1 MNITKYAIDNP
12 IVTYTLTLFAII
24 GGIFSYVNLGKLE
37 DPEFTIKQAIV
48 ITQYPGAS
56 SLEVEEE
63 VTDKLEIAIQ
73 QLKQLDK
80 IWSESRPGLSII
92 HVEVQD
98 KFDKE
103 SLPQVWDEL
112 RRKIYDIRKDLPAG
126 CKEPVVNDDF
136 GDVYGVYFALTGEG
150 YTMRELY
157 DHAKLLRKELL
168 LCENVAKIKINGY
181 TTETLYIETSRTKM
195 AQLGI
200 SPTAIFQA
208 INDQNLV
215 GNGGKM
221 QYHDNYITINTSGAF
236 DSIES
241 INNLLIRGTNAEKLV
256 RIGDIVTIKRDYYD
270 PPSSIMEFNG
280 KPALGIGI
288 STTPGTNVVVM
299 GESVE
304 KKLAELEEQ
313 TPLGMKLTPIYFQSQ
328 IVTESINGFVI
339 NLIEAIFIVILLLFI
354 FMGRHEGIIIGIALL
369 ITILLTIIGMQYLE
383 VNLQRVSLG
392 ALIIALGML
401 VDNAIVVAE
410 GIVIKMQRG
419 TDKRI
424 AAEQTVNETKWPL
437 LGATFIAIIAFSAI
451 SLSKDATGEFLASL
465 FAVIALSLLI
475 SWIIAITLT
484 PLLCVQLITKNDATS
499 KDPHDNFFFK
509 QYARL
514 LRFSIHHR
522 YIVIL
527 TMLVLLI
534 VSVRCFTYVGKS
546 FFPTSTRNMFLID
559 IWMKEGTHIQTTNAK
574 AHEIE
579 EKIRKIEHVTDIA
592 QLTGEGALRFTLTY
606 SPETINS
613 AYAQLMVYTDNY
625 ENIDKVEPEINK
637 MLKHDYPELQTNMK
651 KMELGPSNSAK
662 IEVRFIGPDPIVL
675 HKLADKAKNIF
686 SEYNIKEGIAHFI
699 RDDWRQPVEDLEIKI
714 ADVRARNAGI
724 SRPDIN
730 QAIANNYSGTPIG
743 IFRENDENLP
753 IIARPPIPERN
764 DMSDITDILI
774 WSSIHGKPVPLTQV
788 IDNISIVWKDNII
801 RRRNRQRC
809 ITAQCEPT
817 GISGIDFY
825 NKIKKDIEA
834 IKLPVG
840 YNMEWGGEPESS
852 QRSQHK
858 LMKKFPISLLIMFV
872 ISLILFRTLR
882 HPIIIFLGLPL
893 SIIGVTWGLLAF
905 DSPFSFTALLGFL
918 SLTGMLI
925 KNEIVLLD
933 QINIERNLGKEPFT
947 AIIEASISRVRPVC
961 MAAFTTVLGMLPL
974 IFDPFFKSLAVTIM
988 GGLTFATVLTLIF
1001 VPVVYA
1007 TLFKIKDRK
1016 NR

>member
-12 IVTYTLTLFAII
+12 IVTYTLTLLAVI
-24 GGIFSYVNLGKLE
+24 GGVFSYINLGKLE
-37 DPEFTIKQAIV
+37 DPEFTIKEAV
-48 ITQYPGAS
+48 VVTQYPGS
-56 SLEVEEE
+56 SALEVEEE

-92 HVEVQD
+92 HVEVKD

-112 RRKIYDIRKDLPAG
+112 RRKIYDIRSDLPAG

-136 GDVYGVYFALTGEG
+136 GDVYGVYFALTGEN

-157 DHAKLLRKELL
+157 NYAKLLRKELL
-168 LCENVAKIKINGY
+168 LCQNVAKVKINGY

-200 SPTAIFQA
+200 NPNAIFQA

-215 GNGGKM
+215 GNGGKVE
-221 QYHDNYITINTSGAF
+221 YKDEYITINTTGAF
-236 DSIES
+236 DTINS

-256 RIGDIVTIKRDYYD
+256 RLGDIVNIKRDYYD
-270 PPSSIMEFNG
+270 PASSIMEFNG

-288 STTPGTNVVVM
+288 STTPGTNVVIM
-299 GESVE
+299 GKSVE
-304 KKLAELEEQ
+304 NKLKELEDQ
-313 TPLGMKLTPIYFQSQ
+313 TPLGMKLKPIYFQSQ

-339 NLIEAIFIVILLLFI
+339 NLIEALIIVILLLFV
-354 FMGRHEGIIIGIALL
+354 FMGRHEGIIIGAALL
-369 ITILLTIIGMQYLE
+369 ITILITFIGMEYFE
-383 VNLQRVSLG
+383 VTMQRVSLG

-410 GIVIKMQRG
+410 GIVVKMQRG
-419 TDKRI
+419 VEKRL
-424 AAEQTVNETKWPL
+424 AAEQTVSETKWPL
-437 LGATFIAIIAFSAI
+437 LGATIIAIIAFSSI
-451 SLSKDATGEFLASL
+451 SLSKDSTGEFLTSL
-465 FAVIALSLLI
+465 FTVIALSLFI
-475 SWIIAITLT
+475 SWVIAITFT
-484 PLLCVQLITKNDATS
+484 PLLCIQFITKNDAS
-499 KDPHDNFFFK
+499 NKDPHDNFFFR

-514 LRFSIHHR
+514 LRCCIHHR
-522 YIVIL
+522 YIIIIA
-527 TMLVLLI
+527 MVLLLV
-534 VSVRCFTYVGKS
+534 VSVRCFSYVDKS
-546 FFPTSTRNMFLID
+546 FFPSSTRNMFLID
-559 IWMKEGTHIQTTNAK
+559 LWMKEGSHIHTTNAK

-579 EKIRKIEHVTDIA
+579 EKIRKLKHVTDIA
-592 QLTGEGALRFTLTY
+592 QMTGEGALRFTLTY
-606 SPETINS
+606 NPETTTS
-613 AYAQLMVYTDNY
+613 SYAQLLVYTDTY
-625 ENIDKVEPEINK
+625 ENIDKISPQISK
-637 MLKHDYPELQTNMK
+637 MLEHDYPDIQNNIK
-651 KMELGPSNSAK
+651 KLELGPSTSAK
-662 IEVRFIGPDPIVL
+662 IEVRFIGPDTTIL
-675 HKLADKAKNIF
+675 HQLADQAKKVF
-686 SEYNIKEGIAHFI
+686 SDYNIKEGIAHFI
-699 RDDWRQPVEDLEIKI
+699 RDDWRQPVKSFEIDI

-730 QAIANNYSGTPIG
+730 KSISNNYSGTPIG
-743 IFRENDENLP
+743 VFREEDELLP
-753 IIARPPIPERN
+753 IIARPPLEERDN
-764 DMSDITDILI
+764 ISDLADILI

-788 IDNISIVWKDNII
+788 VDNISIVWKDNII

-825 NKIKKDIEA
+825 NRVKKDINA

-840 YNMEWGGEPESS
+840 YSKEWGGELESS
-852 QRSQHK
+852 QRSQRK
-858 LMKKFPISLLIMFV
+858 LLMKFPLVLLIMFV
-872 ISLILFRTLR
+872 ILLLLFRTLR
-882 HPIIIFLGLPL
+882 HPIIVFLGLPL
-893 SIIGVTWGLLAF
+893 SVIGVTWGLLIF

-974 IFDPFFKSLAVTIM
+974 VFDPFFKSLAVTIM

-1001 VPVVYA
+1001 VPVIYA
-1007 TLFKIKDRK
+1007 TFFRIRDK
-1016 NR
+1016 NK